1 MAEWATSSI
10 FNGNNRV
17 DRLHSG
23 QNFETLIMRNFLF
36 FFALFALG
44 ISSCTEQTDANEIMD
59 EEETLAQEEQQ
70 PKTITFPSLDGLEI
84 TANLYEIDSE
94 APVIVLCH
102 QARFNKFEYEGIAQE
117 LNALGFNCIA
127 IDQRSG
133 GPIANQVNQTHLDAI
148 EQGKPTDFVD
158 AKQDI
163 EAAVN
168 YAAKNYGGPVI
179 LWGSSYSST
188 LVLYVGNELD
198 AVDAIVSF
206 SPGNYLVEELGDLK
220 EVMKEQKKPYFIT
233 SSKREA
239 PEVLEIVAGIE
250 RTEKQVLFAPE
261 GDGHHGSRA
270 LWEQQTGGE
279 EYWDAIEA
287 FLKDM
292 K

>member
-1 MAEWATSSI
+1 MRKSI
-10 FNGNNRV
+10 
-17 DRLHSG
+17 
-23 QNFETLIMRNFLF
+23 F
-36 FFALFALG
+36 FFAFLALG
-44 ISSCTEQTDANEIMD
+44 ITSCTEQTNSIETTDS
-59 EEETLAQEEQQ
+59 EEPIVQEEPQT
-70 PKTITFPSLDGLEI
+70 KTITFPSLDGLEI

-102 QARFNKFEYEGIAQE
+102 QARFNKFEYEGIAQN
-117 LNALGFNCIA
+117 LNELGFNCIA

-168 YAAKNYGGPVI
+168 YAAKNYSGPVI

-188 LVLYVGNELD
+188 LVLYVGNENE
-198 AVDAIVSF
+198 AVDAIISF
-206 SPGNYLVEELGDLK
+206 SPGNYFIEELGDLK
-220 EVMKEQKKPYFIT
+220 PIMNEQKKPYFIT

-239 PEVLEIVAGIE
+239 PEVLEFFTGIE
-250 RTEKQVLFAPE
+250 RTENQIIFVPE

-279 EYWDAIEA
+279 EYWEAIKA
-287 FLKDM
+287 FLKDL